1 MMLSIILN
9 RKLPCTLAYL
19 SFILIGLGCTSKLST
34 NPASS
39 QQVIGERQSLAQL
52 AEKAPVVSQSPPKI
66 TVGVANQES
75 TESVQDVAQP
85 TIITPSG
92 DQRSERS
99 GIELETNPDDT
110 LIPKFDDSAF
120 HYADENILIRGQ
132 SPVTNA
138 DFVELSNP
146 SQILRVD
153 DQVQLAQIQT
163 PNNEGAPN
171 DNSVVPLF
179 DPNAA
184 MNTIPFDVYVE
195 EGRTGRF
202 MFGVGV
208 NSDAGVTGQIVIDER
223 NFDYSAVPANWD
235 DFIEGRAFRGG
246 GQGFRLE
253 AMPGELWERY
263 MLNYSN
269 PYFRDTKVSF
279 NTSAFMYDRI
289 YRDWDEK
296 RAGGRVGFGYRLN
309 PDLSVNL
316 GIRLER
322 VKLADPS
329 ITGVADLDD
338 ALGHNNL
345 VGLKVGLSHDTRDT
359 PFLATE
365 GYYLNTNFE
374 QILGDYTYS
383 RGSLEYRKYY
393 LIRERADG
401 TGRHVFS
408 WRLQY
413 DITGEDTPLYDHY
426 FAGGY
431 TTMRGFEF
439 RGASPEENGIRVGGH
454 QRFLGTLQYLFP
466 FTADDMLKGVVF
478 TDFGTVER
486 DYNIDPDNFR
496 VVVGAGLRI
505 SMPFMSQAP
514 FALDFGFPIHHAD
527 TDDKQVFSFYLG
539 FSRG

>member
-19 SFILIGLGCTSKLST
+19 AFILTGLGCTSKLST

-39 QQVIGERQSLAQL
+39 QQAIGERQTLAQL
-52 AEKAPVVSQSPPKI
+52 AEETSVASQSPHKV
-66 TVGVANQES
+66 TVGAEYHES
-75 TESVQDVAQP
+75 TESAQDVAQP
-85 TIITPSG
+85 TIILPSD
-92 DQRSERS
+92 DQGTERS

-110 LIPKFDDSAF
+110 LIPQFDDSAF
-120 HYADENILIRGQ
+120 HHQDENILIRGQ
-132 SPVTNA
+132 SPVTDA

-146 SQILRVD
+146 SKILRVD

-253 AMPGELWERY
+253 AMPGEFWERY

-296 RAGGRVGFGYRLN
+296 RVGGRVGFGYRLN